1 MIHYEARLPVHSQR
15 KETPAALRLLA
26 AIPPPLATAVG
37 ISILAHM
44 AVYGLTPVLS
54 LHVVALGGSATQVGV
69 LFSVFA
75 LVAVVLRPLA
85 GVWIDRHGI
94 RPALLTGAALVVLSS
109 LALQAAGAPEALIA
123 LMAGFGVGFGLTTMA
138 AAVLAATAPAEH
150 RASALSVYYLAAPVS
165 MALAAP
171 LGLWLFRSVGAGANF
186 AAVTLLG
193 MATAAFVLSSHVG
206 ARRTGPV
213 TRRVTLWS
221 RGAAPLSVVIA
232 VAAMGQSSLYAFVPL
247 HATGHGQAAYLPWF
261 FGIYSTGMIVFR
273 VGVSRV
279 ADRWGRRL
287 VLVPALVLLAA
298 GFGVLSAT
306 PTPPRLTLAAV
317 LLAAG
322 SAALYPTIMTLV
334 VDRVPD
340 RERGVAMGM
349 VSGAWDLGAFA
360 GSLLI
365 AGVVEHASHGAGFL
379 TAAALLIAALGGS
392 VLVER
397 RRARNSDRDRQRA
410 VSAPRTEV

>member
-1 MIHYEARLPVHSQR
+1 
-15 KETPAALRLLA
+15 
-26 AIPPPLATAVG
+26 
-37 ISILAHM
+37 M
-44 AVYGLTPVLS
+44 AVYGLSPVLS
-54 LHVVALGGSATQVGV
+54 LHVVALGGSATQVGA

-94 RPALLTGAALVVLSS
+94 RPALLTGAALVVLAS
-109 LALQAAGAPEALIA
+109 LTLQAAGAPVALIA
-123 LMAGFGVGFGLTTMA
+123 LMAVFGVGFGLTTMA
-138 AAVLAATAPAEH
+138 AAVLAASAPAEH

-165 MALAAP
+165 IALAAP

-193 MATAAFVLSSHVG
+193 LATAAFGLSPHVG
-206 ARRTGPV
+206 AARRTAPV
-213 TRRVTLWS
+213 AKRVTLWS
-221 RGAAPLSVVIA
+221 RSAAPLSAVLA

-279 ADRWGRRL
+279 ADRWGRHL
-287 VLVPALVLLAA
+287 VLVPALVLLAT

-334 VDRVPD
+334 VDRVSD

-379 TAAALLIAALGGS
+379 AAAALLLAALGGF
-392 VLVER
+392 VFVER
-397 RRARNSDRDRQRA
+397 RLARNSYRDRQRA
-410 VSAPRTEV
+410 VSAPRPEA

>member
-1 MIHYEARLPVHSQR
+1 
-15 KETPAALRLLA
+15 
-26 AIPPPLATAVG
+26 
-37 ISILAHM
+37 
-44 AVYGLTPVLS
+44 
-54 LHVVALGGSATQVGV
+54 
-69 LFSVFA
+69 
-75 LVAVVLRPLA
+75 
-85 GVWIDRHGI
+85 
-94 RPALLTGAALVVLSS
+94 
-109 LALQAAGAPEALIA
+109 
-123 LMAGFGVGFGLTTMA
+123 MA
-138 AAVLAATAPAEH
+138 AAVLAASAPAEH

-165 MALAAP
+165 IALAAP
-171 LGLWLFRSVGAGANF
+171 LALWLFRSVGAGANF

-193 MATAAFVLSSHVG
+193 LATAAFGLSSHVG
-206 ARRTGPV
+206 AARRTGPV
-213 TRRVTLWS
+213 ARRVTLWS
-221 RGAAPLSVVIA
+221 RGAAPLSAVLA

-379 TAAALLIAALGGS
+379 TAAALLIAAMGGF

-397 RRARNSDRDRQRA
+397 RLARYSYRDRERA
-410 VSAPRTEV
+410 VSAPRPEA